1 MAFPNVPQ
9 AYLHAAHSS
18 VVLPANTSVKVLS
31 ASPYTLYILFAND
44 GPNKIYLSFNGPAT
58 VGLGIP
64 IVGGDGSYEVGD
76 ENLYQGDVY
85 AISQAGSTLL
95 ITVGS

>member
-9 AYLHAAHSS
+9 AYLHAAHTS
-18 VVLPANTSVKVLS
+18 VVLAPNTSVKVLS
-31 ASPYTLYILFAND
+31 ASPYTVYGLFAND
-44 GPNKIYLSFNGPAT
+44 GVNKIYLSFNGPAT

-64 IVGGDGSYEVGD
+64 LVGGDGSYEMGD

-85 AISQAGSTLL
+85 AISQLGSTLL
-95 ITVGS
+95 ITVGT